1 MGADE
6 IDEIQNVGDIETV
19 YKHATINNM
28 CTLRA
33 FAVILLCFRS

>member
-19 YKHATINNM
+19 YKHATRSM
-28 CTLRA
+28 CTFRA